1 MVVIGNKNYDRK
13 NFDLCIAGFYNR
25 KIHFGKEH
33 IGNCWFSEK
42 KEIHNLEFENL
53 FSRINQK

>member
-1 MVVIGNKNYDRK
+1 MVVIENKNYDRK

-53 FSRINQK
+53 FSRI